1 MKKNPCC
8 LGYAPREAMWGNET
22 VEDGYYSMNQN
33 ISRALMARDHL
44 GYDPMGA
51 RWEQNQNDFGY
62 FAINDGIR
70 RALKGLTGA
79 A

>member
-1 MKKNPCC
+1 
-8 LGYAPREAMWGNET
+8 MWGNET